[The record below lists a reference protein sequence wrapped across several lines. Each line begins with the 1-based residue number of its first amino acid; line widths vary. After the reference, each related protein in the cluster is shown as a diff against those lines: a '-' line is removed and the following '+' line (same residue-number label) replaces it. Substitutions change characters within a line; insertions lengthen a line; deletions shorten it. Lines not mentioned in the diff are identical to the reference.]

1 MASEK
6 KISQLTPATS
16 VNTNDFTVLVDG
28 SSSQNKRA
36 TIAQIM
42 AVAGGGTVT
51 NVYVSGSQGVSIS
64 GSPISSSG
72 TINVGL
78 GNITPGSIT
87 ATGAVT
93 GTNLSGTNT
102 GDQTITLTGD
112 VGSNSGTSTLTTTIS
127 AAAVTNTKLAN
138 MSGASIKGRASGVGS
153 PQDLSMSDVN
163 NLLPIMSGD
172 SGAGGVQ
179 GLVPAPAAG
188 KAVAN
193 TFLKADGTW
202 TAPNLNDI
210 LPTQSGNAGK
220 VLQTNGT
227 STNWVSTLISPVSRN
242 AQTSST
248 SSNVTIAPSS
258 QIHTEK
264 ITFTGSTGTRS
275 GVVSSTGLFAGA
287 RILIRLT
294 TASSYGITFN
304 IYDTS
309 TSGTLLATFIT
320 DQYTL
325 SGAVE
330 LGFNGSAFEVNYVIM
345 PANGTQG

>member
-6 KISQLTPATS
+6 KISQLTPATI

-28 SSSQNKRA
+28 GSSQNKRA

-51 NVYVSGSQGVSIS
+51 NVNVSGSQGVTIS
-64 GSPISSSG
+64 GAPITSAG

-87 ATGAVT
+87 ATGAIT

-112 VGSNSGTSTLTTTIS
+112 VGSNSGTGTLTTTIG
-127 AAAVTNTKLAN
+127 AGAVTNTKLAN
-138 MSGASIKGRASGVGS
+138 MSGSSLKGRASGVGS

-163 NLLPIMSGD
+163 NMLPIMSGD
-172 SGAGGVQ
+172 SGAGGVK

-188 KAVAN
+188 KAAAN

-202 TAPNLNDI
+202 TAPDINNL
-210 LPTQSGNAGK
+210 LPTQAGNTGK

-227 STNWVSTLISPVSRN
+227 STSWVSTILSPVSRN
-242 AQTSST
+242 AQTNST
-248 SSNVTIAPSS
+248 STATITPTS
-258 QIHTEK
+258 QLHTEK
-264 ITFTGSTGTRS
+264 ITFAGSSGTRS
-275 GVVSSTGLFAGA
+275 CTVSSTGLFAGA
-287 RILIRLT
+287 RILIRLST
-294 TASSYGITFN
+294 SGVYGITFN

-320 DQYTL
+320 DQYTP
-325 SGAVE
+325 SGVVE
-330 LGFNGSAFEVNYVIM
+330 LGFNGTAFEVNYVIV